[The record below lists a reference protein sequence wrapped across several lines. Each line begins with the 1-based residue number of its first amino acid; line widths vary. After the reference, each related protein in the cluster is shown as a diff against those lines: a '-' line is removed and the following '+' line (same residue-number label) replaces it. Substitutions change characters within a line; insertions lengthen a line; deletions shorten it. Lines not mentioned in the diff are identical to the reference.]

1 LTQPGKCW
9 RASWR
14 RRLAEPRRM
23 QEILSRVSAL
33 SILTSSRPCREKSG
47 VGRAPIESNKI
58 EEKMVEF
65 VSGGS
70 YAVNIEGRR
79 AISDNC

>member
-1 LTQPGKCW
+1 
-9 RASWR
+9 
-14 RRLAEPRRM
+14 M
-23 QEILSRVSAL
+23 SAL